1 MTDPRPFAP
10 RRDLTI
16 MRCSDCGHDNRDS
29 ARFCSQCGQQL
40 ARACARCGN
49 ELGARARFCDACGT
63 AVDAA
68 ATPAAAPPGEPVRP
82 AAHGGDAG
90 VAGRAERRQLTV
102 MFCDLAGSTELSER
116 LDPEDLRELE
126 RAYQDVCTQ
135 AVTHFDGFVA
145 RYMGDGILAYFGYPQ
160 AHENDAERAVRAGL
174 SVVEAVARL
183 DGDLGRRRGVR
194 LEVRVGIATGP
205 VVVGDLIGEGAAQ
218 ESAVVGETPNLAARL
233 QTAAEPGAVVVAQE
247 TRRLLG
253 RVFELESLGEKHYKG
268 FSKPVPTWRVLGETR
283 VATRFE
289 AAQTGGITPLVG
301 RRHELTL
308 LWDAWQRAAE
318 GEGQVVLVSGEAGI
332 GKSRLGQTLRE
343 RLGERAH
350 HHIRWQCSPYHRD
363 SALYPVA
370 DSLER
375 EAGFARTDSAGD
387 KLDKL
392 AALLAPLEDG
402 AEATLTRLLG
412 SLLSL
417 PIESRFAAL
426 RLSPEQHKAQTL
438 AALAGRL
445 EGLAATRAVLLAV
458 EDLHWVDPTTLAL
471 LDELVERVA
480 TLPVLM
486 LMTFRP
492 QFAPSWTGL
501 AHVAF
506 MALNRMDQRQCAAMV
521 QQLTQDMAVP
531 AKVVEQII
539 AKTDGVPLFVE
550 ELTRTVLESGL
561 LEEAAGGAQDAG
573 ATQRSLAIPTTLQDS
588 LMARLDQLKE
598 AKHVAQAGA
607 VIGREFSLELLAAVV
622 GLDPVPLDEELRQL
636 EQAGLVHARGT
647 DVDRSYVF
655 KHALIQDAAYESLLK
670 SDRRRL
676 HAAIAQALETH
687 FADKTVTEPEVLAR
701 HYTEAERHAPAAD
714 YWRRAG
720 RRATERY
727 ANVEAIGHFQHGL
740 AAAAGLPAGAER
752 TALELGLRIDLVA
765 CFRLVDRYDDALATL
780 EVAQGQATEL
790 DRVAELADVHYYRGN
805 IYFPLGNIDGCLTEH
820 SLAREYARA
829 AGSPQIE
836 ARAVGGLGDAYYLR
850 GRMKTA
856 YEHFVACVDLCRR
869 HGFEYIEAANQPMIG
884 WSSLYLHSYA
894 EAVDNGVAS
903 VEKAAAVGNPRAQM
917 MAYAMIGYVKTEL
930 GEFADA
936 RRHLD
941 RSLELARKL
950 GSGNFEAAILYF
962 TSRNLLSQDM
972 RAEALI
978 LVRQARALSERLG
991 PRFHG
996 AAMLAAL
1003 ALASDDPQERREALH
1018 AGQAL
1023 LDAGCVGHNYYMFYE
1038 HAIDMALA
1046 LGDEDQALHYAAK
1059 LEAYT
1064 RPEPLPRSDFL
1075 IARARALAHYG
1086 RGERDAALTRE
1097 LERLHDLGRGVGL
1110 VPALREIEAALG
1122 KAPAAA

>member
-1 MTDPRPFAP
+1 
-10 RRDLTI
+10 
-16 MRCSDCGHDNRDS
+16 MRCSDCAHDNRDS
-29 ARFCSQCGQQL
+29 ARFCSRCGQQL

-49 ELGARARFCDACGT
+49 ELEAQARFCDACGA

-68 ATPAAAPPGEPVRP
+68 VTAAAAPPGEPVPP
-82 AAHGGDAG
+82 APHVGDAG

-102 MFCDLAGSTELSER
+102 MFCDLVGSTELAGR

-126 RAYQDVCTQ
+126 RAYQDVCTR
-135 AVTHFDGFVA
+135 AVTRFDGFVA

-160 AHENDAERAVRAGL
+160 AHEDDAERAVRAGL
-174 SVVEAVARL
+174 GVVEAVAQL

-194 LEVRVGIATGP
+194 LAVRVGIATGP

-253 RVFELESLGEKHYKG
+253 RVFELESLGDREFKG
-268 FSKPVPTWRVLGETR
+268 FAKPVPTWRVLGETR

-289 AAQTGGITPLVG
+289 AAQSGGITPLVG
-301 RRHELTL
+301 RQHELTL
-308 LWDAWQRAAE
+308 LWDAWQGAAE

-332 GKSRLGQTLRE
+332 GKSRLGQTLRD
-343 RLGERAH
+343 RLGDHAH

-363 SALYPVA
+363 SALHPVA

-375 EAGFARTDSAGD
+375 EAGFARTDTAAD

-392 AALLAPLEDG
+392 AGLLAPLDED
-402 AEATLTRLLG
+402 AEATLTRLLAG
-412 SLLSL
+412 LLSL
-417 PIESRFAAL
+417 PLEPRYAPLNLAPPQ
-426 RLSPEQHKAQTL
+426 RKAQTL
-438 AALAGRL
+438 DALAGRL
-445 EGLAATRAVLLAV
+445 EGLAATRPVLLVV
-458 EDLHWVDPTTLAL
+458 EDLHWVDPTTLLL
-471 LDELVERVA
+471 LDQLVERVA

-492 QFAPSWTGL
+492 EFAPSWTGL
-501 AHVAF
+501 AHVALL
-506 MALNRMDQRQCAAMV
+506 ALNRMNQRQCAAMV
-521 QQLTQDMAVP
+521 EQLTQDMALP
-531 AKVVEQII
+531 AQVVEQII

-561 LEEAAGGAQDAG
+561 LDEAAGAQDGG
-573 ATQRSLAIPTTLQDS
+573 AAQPSLAIPTTLQDS
-588 LMARLDQLKE
+588 LMARLDQLNE

-607 VIGREFSLELLAAVV
+607 VIGREFTLELLAAVA
-622 GLDPVPLDEELRQL
+622 GLDPAPLGEALRRL
-636 EQAGLVHARGT
+636 EAAGLVHARGT

-701 HYTEAERHAPAAD
+701 HYTEAERHAQAAD

-720 RRATERY
+720 RRASERY

-820 SLAREYARA
+820 SLARKYARA
-829 AGSPQIE
+829 AGSPEIE
-836 ARAVGGLGDAYYLR
+836 ARAVGGLADAYYMG
-850 GRMKTA
+850 GRMRTA

-869 HGFEYIEAANQPMIG
+869 HGFDYIEAANQPMIG
-884 WSSLYLHSYA
+884 WSSLYLNAYA
-894 EAVDNGVAS
+894 EAVENGVAG
-903 VEKAAAVGNPRAQM
+903 VDKAAAVGNPRAQM

-936 RRHLD
+936 RRHLE
-941 RSLELARKL
+941 RALELACKL
-950 GSGNFEAAILYF
+950 GSGNFEAAVLYF

-978 LVRQARALSERLG
+978 LVRQARALSDRLG

-1046 LGDEDQALHYAAK
+1046 LGDEDEALHYAAN

-1075 IARARALAHYG
+1075 IARARALARYG
-1086 RGERDAALTRE
+1086 RGERDAALTAE
-1097 LERLHDLGRGVGL
+1097 LERLRDISRRAGL
-1110 VPALREIEAALG
+1110 VPALRAIDAALG
-1122 KAPAAA
+1122 RAPAAA